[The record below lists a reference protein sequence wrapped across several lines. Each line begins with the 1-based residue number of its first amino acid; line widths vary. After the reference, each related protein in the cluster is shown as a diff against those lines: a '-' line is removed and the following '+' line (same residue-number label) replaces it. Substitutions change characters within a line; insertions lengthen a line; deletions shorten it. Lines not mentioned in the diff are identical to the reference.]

1 MNLTTRIAIRQL
13 RSRHSFGFISFST
26 ILSILGLAIG
36 IASLIIISCISRGFS
51 DIVNFKLSGI
61 DGHIRIGS
69 YMSDRI
75 SMSKIANLD
84 SSIYQISE
92 DVKATTPYIE
102 KHALVRND
110 SFTEGIIVYGV
121 PDSALV
127 NIFQL
132 NQFTSST
139 PRFNNKKSIIV
150 GSKLAKS
157 LNVKVG
163 DKIMMLNVEKIAQE
177 QILQAQN
184 LTVVNIFQ
192 TDFPEYDLL
201 LGFIPIQTADTFFEM
216 DNAVSGLI
224 VNVDKP
230 EYVELTD
237 LKLAEEAGLYPYM
250 TTTWKERHSGL
261 LEWLTIYDI
270 PIKLIM
276 IFITAVGIF
285 NIAASLWMIIIEKT
299 RDFGIMKSMGLS
311 ANKIKQIIIKEGVYI
326 GLSGAFGGIVLSVV
340 ILYLQSTYQF
350 IKLSNDIYFMDYLPV
365 QPSPS
370 YFIIYPLGAFFIT
383 IAFSYYPSKRASRIS
398 PAKALHYE

>member
-1 MNLTTRIAIRQL
+1 MKLTTRIAIRQL

-51 DIVNFKLSGI
+51 DIVNLKLSGI
-61 DGHIRIGS
+61 DGHIRIRS

-75 SMSKIANLD
+75 PTSKIAELD

-92 DVKATTPYIE
+92 NVKATSPYIE
-102 KHALVRND
+102 KHAIVRNG
-110 SFTEGIIVYGV
+110 SFIEGIIVYGV
-121 PDSALV
+121 PESALV

-132 NQFTSST
+132 NQFTSGT
-139 PRFNNKKSIIV
+139 PHFDNNKSIII
-150 GSKLAKS
+150 GRKLSKS

-163 DKIMMLNVEKIAQE
+163 DKIMMVNVEKMAQE
-177 QILQAQN
+177 QILQAQY

-201 LGFIPIQTADTFFEM
+201 LGFIHIQTADTFFGM

-224 VNVDKP
+224 LNVDNP
-230 EYVELTD
+230 EHVELTD
-237 LKLAEEAGLYPYM
+237 LKLAEEVGLYPYM

-261 LEWLTIYDI
+261 LKWLTLYDI

-299 RDFGIMKSMGLS
+299 RDFGILKSMGLS
-311 ANKIKQIIIKEGVYI
+311 ANNIQRIIIKEGVYI
-326 GLSGAFGGIVLSVV
+326 GLSGAFGGIVLSLI
-340 ILYLQSTYQF
+340 ILYLQITYQF
-350 IKLSNDIYFMDYLPV
+350 IKLSSDIYFMDYLPV
-365 QPSPS
+365 HPRLS
-370 YFIIYPLGAFFIT
+370 YFIIYPLYNLKKLVYG
-383 IAFSYYPSKRASRIS
+383 
-398 PAKALHYE
+398 